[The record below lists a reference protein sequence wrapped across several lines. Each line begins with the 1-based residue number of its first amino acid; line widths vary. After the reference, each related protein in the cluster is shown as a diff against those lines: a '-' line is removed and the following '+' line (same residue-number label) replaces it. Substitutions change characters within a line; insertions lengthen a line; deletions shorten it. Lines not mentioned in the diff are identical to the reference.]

1 VGRQNVSPMF
11 LISTSN
17 LMSFLRYAR
26 WDGPRNKGFAGR
38 RGCNIATAGQGCKD
52 GHSMGLSLN
61 LREIG
66 RKTAGKWGSA
76 EDNRPSPKAAATS
89 GSAPAC
95 EWLKNM
101 GSASLGLSQFEL
113 ANHSVD
119 PLSSTPLRR
128 MYSRCGLGYHRRA

>member
-1 VGRQNVSPMF
+1 
-11 LISTSN
+11 
-17 LMSFLRYAR
+17 
-26 WDGPRNKGFAGR
+26 
-38 RGCNIATAGQGCKD
+38 
-52 GHSMGLSLN
+52 MGLSLN